1 MKYYMVDTFT
11 DEVFGGNPAGVCI
24 LDKEISSEVMQLIA
38 KQHNLPE
45 TAFVLKEKDKYFL
58 RWFTPKFEID
68 LCGHATLA
76 SAFVMMNYIEKE
88 NSSIIFSTQSG
99 LIEVIRNDNKYE
111 MSLPIRKPTKIEIT
125 EEIKELLGVTPYE
138 VYSSRDLIVV
148 LSSEEEVINYEP
160 KYDNLMKLSNWLGI
174 VEMCIRDRFSSMEL
188 IARVK
193 AQLRRYTVFNN
204 SNKGI
209 IKIGDLEINTE
220 MHRVT
225 VAGEEKNLTPTE
237 YKILELLGRNRNV
250 VFSVDKIYESIWRD
264 KYSISDTSIMVHITK
279 LRQKIEKDSKNPEYI
294 KTVWGVGYKI

>member
-160 KYDNLMKLSNWLGI
+160 NYDNLMKLSNWLGI
-174 VEMCIRDRFSSMEL
+174 VVTAEGNKANFVSRYFCPELKEEDPVTGSSHCSLVPYWSERLGCTEL
-188 IARVK
+188 YAQQLSERKGELYCNLEDNSVK
-193 AQLRRYTVFNN
+193 
-204 SNKGI
+204 
-209 IKIGDLEINTE
+209 
-220 MHRVT
+220 
-225 VAGEEKNLTPTE
+225 VAGEARLYMVGEIK
-237 YKILELLGRNRNV
+237 
-250 VFSVDKIYESIWRD
+250 YE
-264 KYSISDTSIMVHITK
+264 
-279 LRQKIEKDSKNPEYI
+279 
-294 KTVWGVGYKI
+294 